1 MKSFLQE
8 HTFYNIMK
16 QNTCFKSDGGSCI
29 DLLITNSKFS
39 FMKANSFET
48 GLSDHHHMIY
58 TILKTKFEKFKPKKS
73 IYRNSKQYDS
83 DQFKLDGFN
92 SMSAM
97 RTNATFKNN
106 FGSILDRHA
115 PKKTKKLRKNKKT
128 YFNKNLW
135 KQIMIRSCLKNKAN
149 KLKHPNDIAKFK

>member
-1 MKSFLQE
+1 MHLFTILVKTNIFSEKLIILGDFKIEVENKVMKSFLQE

-16 QNTCFKSDGGSCI
+16 QNTCFKGDGGSCI

-48 GLSDHHHMIY
+48 RLSDHH

-73 IYRNSKQYDS
+73 IYRNFIQYHS
-83 DQFKLDGFN
+83 DQFKLGIFN

-97 RTNATFKNN
+97 RA
-106 FGSILDRHA
+106 L
-115 PKKTKKLRKNKKT
+115 
-128 YFNKNLW
+128 
-135 KQIMIRSCLKNKAN
+135 
-149 KLKHPNDIAKFK
+149 